1 MKIEPDIAERMCKI
15 TMLMTDVDG
24 VLTDGRIVFLGD
36 SDEAKV
42 YNVKDGF
49 GFKLWHRAGHLSA
62 WVTARVS
69 CAASKRAQELGI
81 TEYREA
87 APNKA
92 MAVQEI
98 AKKWQLKKEQIAFVG
113 DDLPDL
119 TAMDYAGL
127 AVTVADASEEVKQ
140 RADLALD
147 RRGGHAA
154 IRQLIEIILKA
165 QGHWEQLTDKVA
177 SGL

>member
-1 MKIEPDIAERMCKI
+1 MKIEPNIEERMREI

-24 VLTDGRIVFLGD
+24 VLTDGKIVFLGA

-49 GFKLWHRAGHLSA
+49 GFKLWHRVGHLSA

-69 CAASKRAQELGI
+69 SAASKRAKELGI

-92 MAVQEI
+92 IAVNEI
-98 AKKWQLKKEQIAFVG
+98 AQKWGLKKEQIAFVG

-119 TAMDYAGL
+119 SAMKCAGL
-127 AVTVADASEEVKQ
+127 AVTVADAVEEVKEG
-140 RADLALD
+140 ADLVLD
-147 RRGGHAA
+147 RRGGNAA
-154 IRQLIEIILKA
+154 IRLLIESILKA
-165 QGHWEQLTDKVA
+165 QGHWEQVTDKVA